1 MEVAPVAAKRQMV
14 LGEPR
19 NKSRTESKLFLVR
32 KLQQSDAVIGDT
44 LVDSR
49 SDGKVWWF
57 SFPKISKMDDFY
69 NLLFWFCYPGSE
81 RNLVMISTF

>member
-49 SDGKVWWF
+49 SDGKV
-57 SFPKISKMDDFY
+57 
-69 NLLFWFCYPGSE
+69 
-81 RNLVMISTF
+81 